1 MPVPAAAGGAPAAPA
16 AGAGA
21 VAQQQQ
27 PAAVPADQPFD
38 MFGNAAGGGGGGQPD
53 ADNPLA
59 GLRNQPQF
67 QALRAMVQQR
77 PEMLQPMLAVSAAMQ
92 CNAIALGCG
101 LGLLNPS
108 HCCGCVGPAGTFDT
122 TSNYSFAQCL
132 HILLACWLA
141 WHFLQALVR
150 ANPALQETINANQ
163 QVRFISVHRLTTTSL
178 FRRCLPAS
186 QAGCNLETCSVVLCW
201 LPPFGPAAGRLHLHT
216 DCSGTLQRYTLTHMD
231 CTAATSAQAFMEMLN
246 EPVGE
251 GEGGMEELMEQ
262 LAGQMGDEG
271 GTCVLPAESNAG

>member
-1 MPVPAAAGGAPAAPA
+1 LRKCTDKLVPVQLLLGEPPPCRGCYHLASADLEPAAVPVPAAAGGAPAAPA

-108 HCCGCVGPAGTFDT
+108 HCCGCFGPAGTFDT
-122 TSNYSFAQCL
+122 TSKHGFAQCL
-132 HILLACWLA
+132 HILLACWLV

-163 QVRFISVHRLTTTSL
+163 QVRFISVHRPHNNQ
-178 FRRCLPAS
+178 FVPAVPAS
-186 QAGCNLETCSVVLCW
+186 LAS
-201 LPPFGPAAGRLHLHT
+201 RL
-216 DCSGTLQRYTLTHMD
+216 Q
-231 CTAATSAQAFMEMLN
+231 
-246 EPVGE
+246 P
-251 GEGGMEELMEQ
+251 
-262 LAGQMGDEG
+262 
-271 GTCVLPAESNAG
+271 